1 MMRPMICLA
10 ADATLLALRRLP
22 IHDRQDHRADS

>member
-10 ADATLLALRRLP
+10 ADATLLALRRLL
-22 IHDRQDHRADS
+22 IHDRQDRRADS